1 VHPRRPT
8 LADALQRIRAR
19 IAAACARSGRSPE
32 DVTLML
38 ATKTVPAERIIAA
51 YRAGATLVGENRVQE
66 ALAKHEALA
75 AEDREAA
82 ERITW
87 HMIGHLQTNKI
98 KHALRFAS
106 CVQSVD
112 RVALVDKLQ
121 HHLTREERRLD
132 VFIQV
137 NTSGEA
143 SKFGVV
149 PGEARA
155 LIEAVQGAERL
166 RLRGLMT
173 IGKLGSS
180 PEAARPGFAVLHAL
194 RDELL
199 ANGALQAHQ
208 TELSMGMSSD
218 FEIAIEEG
226 ATLVRVGTAVFGER
240 PTPDSYYW
248 PEL

>member
-1 VHPRRPT
+1 VNAADPS
-8 LADALQRIRAR
+8 LADALQGVRAR
-19 IAAACARSGRSPE
+19 IAAACARSSRSPE
-32 DVTLML
+32 DITLML
-38 ATKTVPAERIIAA
+38 ATKTVPAERVLAA
-51 YRAGATLVGENRVQE
+51 CRLGATLVGENRVQE
-66 ALAKHEALA
+66 ALTKHEDMA
-75 AEDREAA
+75 AKDPEAV
-82 ERITW
+82 ERMRW

-112 RVALVDKLQ
+112 RVALVDKLK
-121 HHLTREERRLD
+121 HRLTPEERRLD

-143 SKFGVV
+143 SKFGVT
-149 PGEARA
+149 PREAPA
-155 LIEAVQGAERL
+155 LTDAVQGAERL
-166 RLRGLMT
+166 SLRGLMT

-180 PEAARPGFAVLHAL
+180 PEAARPSFAVLHAL

-199 ANGALQAHQ
+199 ANGTLQSHQ

-226 ATLVRVGTAVFGER
+226 ATLVRVGSAIFGER

-248 PEL
+248 PEV